1 MLDTVPQDA
10 LGPLL
15 IAVGGIVSVLVQRG
29 RRESSDRFDR
39 LERQLQDV
47 SAQLVVVDK
56 RQDLADVERAVIR
69 NEVDTI
75 KDRHAVVDM
84 LHRRGVH
91 RGSRR
96 GLWLA
101 LAISLGCV
109 MRWG

>member
-1 MLDTVPQDA
+1 MEWIPADIASGV
-10 LGPLL
+10 L
-15 IAVGGIVSVLVQRG
+15 IGAFTLIGVLVQRG
-29 RRESSDRFDR
+29 RRETTERFDR
-39 LERQLQDV
+39 LAASIADLLITV
-47 SAQLVVVDK
+47 AALDK
-56 RQDLADVERAVIR
+56 RQDEAAIERAVIR

-101 LAISLGCV
+101 ESWLVIMLV
-109 MRWG
+109 RLFK